1 MPASSD
7 LYAALDLG
15 SNSFHLLVASFSGGK
30 MQVLDRHKDMVRFA
44 AGLDEQN
51 QLDAATQQRALDSLA
66 RIAERLRNIPRE
78 RIRVVGTN
86 TLRAAS
92 NAADFLRRA
101 ESVLG
106 VPINII
112 SGTEEARLIYLG
124 TANDFS
130 PDHRRRLVVD
140 IGGGSTEIVVGTD
153 QPELLQS
160 LPVGCVSFSQRFFP
174 EGAISSN
181 AFHKAVEAAQ
191 QELSPHVERL
201 RGQWDEAVGSS
212 GTIRAIARIAA
223 AHQWSDDGA
232 ITQDALQRMGHA
244 LQQVK
249 RVRQLKLDGLPKER
263 IDVFPGG
270 LAILVAI
277 IQELEIER
285 LMPSQ
290 YALREGVIH
299 DLAGRF
305 EHRDTRIAT
314 IAYFQKQY
322 QVDQAHAE
330 RVATLALHWLEQVR
344 EQLDCPYQ
352 EASNLLRWAAQLHEI
367 GLSIAH
373 GSFHKHG
380 AYILQNADMPGFSRQ
395 EQGRLALLVLNQRR
409 KPKIGDVRNGVLMA
423 NTQPGWMLVSLLRL
437 ACIFYRRR
445 RPRSVPEGMSVS
457 ASAQGLRLTVPD
469 SWNRANPLTAADL
482 ADEVLMMQTVGF
494 TLTVETT
501 AD

>member
-15 SNSFHLLVASFSGGK
+15 SNSFHLLVANFSGGK

-44 AGLDEQN
+44 AGLDEQD
-51 QLDAATQQRALDSLA
+51 QLDGATQQRALDSLA

-92 NAADFLRRA
+92 NAAAFLKRA

-130 PDHRRRLVVD
+130 PDHRRRLVAD
-140 IGGGSTEIVVGTD
+140 IGGGSTEIVVGSD
-153 QPELLQS
+153 QPALLQS

-277 IQELEIER
+277 MQELEIER

-344 EQLDCPYQ
+344 EHVDYPYH
-352 EASNLLRWAAQLHEI
+352 EASKLLRWAAQLHEI

-395 EQGRLALLVLNQRR
+395 EQARLAFLVLNQRR
-409 KPKIGDVRNGVLMA
+409 KPKNGELME
-423 NTQPGWMLVSLLRL
+423 NTLPNWLLVSLLRL

-445 RPRSVPEGMSVS
+445 QPRALPEGMSVA
-457 ASAQGLRLTVPD
+457 ASSQTLTLTVPD
-469 SWNRANPLTAADL
+469 SWSRANPLTAADL
-482 ADEVLMMQTVGF
+482 ADEVLLMQTVGF
-494 TLTVETT
+494 TLTVATT

>member
-1 MPASSD
+1 
-7 LYAALDLG
+7 
-15 SNSFHLLVASFSGGK
+15 
-30 MQVLDRHKDMVRFA
+30 MQILDRHKDMVRFA
-44 AGLDEQN
+44 AGLDERN

-160 LPVGCVSFSQRFFP
+160 LPIGCVSFSQRFFP
-174 EGAISSN
+174 DGAISST
-181 AFHKAVEAAQ
+181 AFDKAVEAAQ

-201 RGQWDEAVGSS
+201 HGQWDEAVGSS

-223 AHQWSDDGA
+223 ANRWSDGGA
-232 ITQDALQRMGHA
+232 ITPEALQRMSQA
-244 LQQVK
+244 LLQVRAPQRVKPQQQVK
-249 RVRQLKLDGLPKER
+249 NVRQLKLDGLPKER
-263 IDVFPGG
+263 VDVFPGG
-270 LAILVAI
+270 LAILVAVM
-277 IQELEIER
+277 QELEIAR
-285 LMPSQ
+285 LVPSE

-409 KPKIGDVRNGVLMA
+409 KPKIGDVKNGALA
-423 NTQPGWMLVSLLRL
+423 ENTQPGWMLVSLLRL

-445 RPRSVPEGMSVS
+445 RPRSLPAGMSVS

-482 ADEVLMMQTVGF
+482 ADEVLLMQTVGF

-501 AD
+501 TA